1 MTDVRAGASPAS
13 DAGFTLI
20 ELMIALVIIAVGVI
34 TLSGVQTRS
43 SRDVYSTGR
52 RTNALALAEEHIE
65 IARAAG
71 YANAVSDSGLSGPLA
86 WVARVDSADV
96 ELKRVEVTVTW
107 TEATR
112 PQSLQL
118 MTLMSRR

>member
-1 MTDVRAGASPAS
+1 MTDRARHMPPAS

-20 ELMIALVIIAVGVI
+20 ELMIALVIIAVGVM

-65 IARAAG
+65 IQRAAG
-71 YANAVSDSGLSGPLA
+71 YANAVSDSGQTGPLA
-86 WVARVDSADV
+86 WWARVDSADI
-96 ELKRVEVTVTW
+96 ELRRVAVTVTW
-107 TEATR
+107 TEGTR
-112 PQSLQL
+112 PQALQL